1 MTTWGELAPEQQA
14 DIARRRLDGEDA
26 GTLAAEYGIK
36 ADSLSRV
43 LRKKRDKLASIAKQQ
58 AELSPAEPKPE
69 AESSYLEAWKQKRAA
84 EQIGWRELVE
94 HALKGAQLHQTY
106 RPTLLRARR
115 VIITD
120 RPIFIVNASDFHLG
134 SPYTDYQSFVQTSDL
149 ILNDPRFYLNIVGP
163 DLETAFAWFRSAEA
177 VLNQVLP
184 PYLQLELYRQWL
196 DVMLPRT
203 VAVCGDNHTDERLE
217 TYLGDIGLTWRED
230 VPYFRAFGLLTLA
243 IGPDHDHLVEYEF
256 LEAHRYQGSSIY
268 HDLQPVLR
276 MMRDIYPLADCYIT
290 GHTHTPAYH
299 EGIFYP
305 EARIHKP
312 RQHFIITGTFKTG
325 GDVYSLRNFG
335 GSGALGLP
343 TLQLWPEE
351 YRMQYYESPLQALVI
366 NRRV

>member
-1 MTTWGELAPEQQA
+1 MATWGELSPEQQG
-14 DIARRRLDGEDA
+14 DIARRYLDGVSADV
-26 GTLAAEYGIK
+26 LAAEYDIK
-36 ADSLSRV
+36 ASSLGRL
-43 LRKKRDKLASIAKQQ
+43 LRRKRDKLAAIAER
-58 AELSPAEPKPE
+58 ASAAPSFPVAAPE
-69 AESSYLEAWKQKRAA
+69 SGSYLEAWQQKRAA

-120 RPIFIVNASDFHLG
+120 KPVFLVHASDFHLG

-217 TYLGDIGLTWRED
+217 TYLGDIGLKWRED

-256 LEAHRYQGSSIY
+256 LEAHRYRGSSIY

-276 MMRDIYPLADCYIT
+276 MMRDIYPLADCYVT
-290 GHTHTPAYH
+290 GHTHVPAYH
-299 EGIFYP
+299 QGVFYP
-305 EARIHKP
+305 EARLQKP
-312 RQHFIITGTFKTG
+312 SQHFIITGTFKTG

-335 GSGALGLP
+335 GSGLLGLP
-343 TLQLWPEE
+343 TLQLWPDE
-351 YRMQYYESPLQALVI
+351 YRIQYYESPLQALVV
-366 NRRV
+366 NRSR